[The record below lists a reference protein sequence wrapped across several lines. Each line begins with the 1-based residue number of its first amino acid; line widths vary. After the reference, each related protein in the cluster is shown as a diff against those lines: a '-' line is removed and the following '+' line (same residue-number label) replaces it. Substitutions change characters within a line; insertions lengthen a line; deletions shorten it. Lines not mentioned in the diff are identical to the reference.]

1 MENLTGGTP
10 PVRPLPCVVPCKLY
24 FGSTKRFGTILEEL
38 DHWQEKQGRAVA
50 KQYEL
55 VELIDAGKA
64 NDSAAHSLVALGET
78 IKENAAYITQLE
90 SWQGAF
96 ESNPDKWLEDQIA
109 YYNKKYA
116 DNQNL
121 LSVITKEVKEG
132 IKKAKQQ
139 IDKQAK
145 QENKEN
151 KAGRKL
157 KKASPVIYLKEP
169 IEVYIK
175 L

>member
-1 MENLTGGTP
+1 MA
-10 PVRPLPCVVPCKLY
+10 
-24 FGSTKRFGTILEEL
+24 
-38 DHWQEKQGRAVA
+38 EKQGRAVA

-132 IKKAKQQ
+132 IRRQSNKLINKQSKKT
-139 IDKQAK
+139 
-145 QENKEN
+145 
-151 KAGRKL
+151 RKI
-157 KKASPVIYLKEP
+157 KPGGSSRRPVLSST
-169 IEVYIK
+169 
-175 L
+175 